1 MIYIDQVIIM
11 VHVDV
16 DYYGITS
23 FWKSMY
29 SSASLLSSL
38 INTISDEGIFAR
50 NKIIKLNIIM
60 RVWNMKIK
68 EYSTNLK
75 VTGKHLSIF
84 SFINWEVSNKII
96 ARNPIIVLN
105 ISLLFLSLIF
115 RTLEKSLNIYDG
127 LLCFLIIWDEYTIL

>member
-1 MIYIDQVIIM
+1 M

-84 SFINWEVSNKII
+84 SFIN
-96 ARNPIIVLN
+96 
-105 ISLLFLSLIF
+105 
-115 RTLEKSLNIYDG
+115 
-127 LLCFLIIWDEYTIL
+127 